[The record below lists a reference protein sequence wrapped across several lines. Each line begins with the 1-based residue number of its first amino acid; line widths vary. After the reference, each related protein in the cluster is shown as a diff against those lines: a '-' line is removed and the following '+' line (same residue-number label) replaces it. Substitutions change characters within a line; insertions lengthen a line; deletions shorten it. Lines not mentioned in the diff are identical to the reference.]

1 MSTYTHAQPRPLG
14 GPVLAGPVMKG
25 LAGLAA
31 LGVGVMIWRLMA
43 GLGAVTA
50 LNDGYPWGIWIAFDV
65 VTGTALACGGYAIAL
80 MVYILNRGQYHPLV
94 RPALLT
100 SAAGYTLAGL
110 SIVLDVGRPWL
121 TWKVPL
127 YFWSWNLNSALLEV
141 ALCIMAYIV
150 VLQVELAPVYLEQAR
165 ESRIPRLRAL
175 AERALPWFGK
185 AMPWI
190 VALGLLLP
198 TMHQSSLGSLMM
210 LAGPRVHGLWWT
222 PWLPFLFLVSCMT
235 MGYAAVVFES
245 TLSARLFGRPQE
257 TRMLGSLS
265 GVIAITV
272 ALYLGVR
279 LSDLAWRGKLG
290 LAAAFD
296 LPAVMFLLEMALFAA
311 PLLILASARR
321 RERPASLFAA
331 GMLLMLGGGV
341 YRFDT
346 YLVAFNPG
354 PQWSYFPSVPEQLM
368 TLGVVALEILGYV
381 FVVRRFPIL
390 GGMPAAPAAR
400 S

>member
-1 MSTYTHAQPRPLG
+1 
-14 GPVLAGPVMKG
+14 
-25 LAGLAA
+25 
-31 LGVGVMIWRLMA
+31 
-43 GLGAVTA
+43 
-50 LNDGYPWGIWIAFDV
+50 
-65 VTGTALACGGYAIAL
+65 

-127 YFWSWNLNSALLEV
+127 YFWSWDLNSALLEV

>member
-1 MSTYTHAQPRPLG
+1 
-14 GPVLAGPVMKG
+14 
-25 LAGLAA
+25 
-31 LGVGVMIWRLMA
+31 
-43 GLGAVTA
+43 
-50 LNDGYPWGIWIAFDV
+50 
-65 VTGTALACGGYAIAL
+65 
-80 MVYILNRGQYHPLV
+80 
-94 RPALLT
+94 
-100 SAAGYTLAGL
+100 
-110 SIVLDVGRPWL
+110 
-121 TWKVPL
+121 
-127 YFWSWNLNSALLEV
+127 
-141 ALCIMAYIV
+141 
-150 VLQVELAPVYLEQAR
+150 VYLEQAR

-265 GVIAITV
+265 GVIGITV